1 MAFQRADPNPFK
13 PRGMNIL
20 NIPNRPVMVRT
31 MAPRRP
37 VLRNEDLAV
46 LTIHPIPGN
55 PLFFPTVEEV
65 INDFCVDKRVEI
77 KEVQR
82 CHMGQAFVRF
92 QHEFDRD
99 RFVLNSPH
107 LFGGSYFTF
116 VKHNQARNWR
126 SVMFNHECW
135 IMMLGLPEDYYEDDF
150 IDAVLGPFA
159 RLISWYKER
168 TAIDSVVVTRLI
180 VKARV
185 VDLEDI
191 PHFSVFTDSLGLNGQ
206 SWSVQC
212 EILQSEMLGHH
223 APGEDDVPQLPEDG
237 GPLLYDFFGLGQQVL
252 APVAQ
257 NGEQVGQHMPQQGDD
272 EHQLPGWG
280 AWQQNNHLHNLNL
293 NLAPVEPANVIQ
305 DLNEPPPVE
314 DPMEMIIDPAPDVGQ
329 DLVLQIAQPV
339 LAQQP
344 FLPNNQVDEEELQM
358 PAIFP
363 VMQVEEEVMMEEDEI
378 MEQMAQ
384 YEQED
389 DIMEPLAQHEQE
401 MQHNDNLGL
410 HSDQGNSS
418 GEDHMVEARNN
429 GNMAVFNEAMQIGM
443 VRTFFFNA
451 PAPVSPPISMNK
463 SLAPKFLNP
472 DLRDGPNDFEQVRVP
487 KEWAPFLK
495 ALIIS
500 PAHHEWAKKLICS
513 GLHQYLPTGPLGN
526 CHLSLDK
533 EQQHQPC
540 QLISEELRLVQ
551 QIEDAMQTEEHQIS
565 PVTKKRGR
573 KGKATIIEDSALRR
587 SPRVKANAK
596 GFKTSCE
603 KNCLACSTGVPTL
616 SSASIIKIGTEICGI
631 KEKELTEQTLM
642 GKVKL
647 QPVGKKPRK
656 NGDAGDSSHGNEG
669 KEEGSSHG
677 TSAQD
682 SSLEERLDMEGGPR
696 MEEGSSGM
704 DKGH

>member
-1 MAFQRADPNPFK
+1 YIGEDAPDGLRYLNDDASSTSTPTRRGGRRRFQLTSTRRLPLFAPFPFNADPSSLASFGRSKFKLSPSSVGSILQATIGGVSEDFNVVQLADRVFRFSVSSKWVGFHIVNLRSFECSQFKIFFHFWGFGGPNWRREWRLFCLEEDASWSVVRRNSNRATRSVARPTSALASLEVPLSGANCIPIGNRLRQKEQALLSQTTPSIMAFQRADPNPFK

-401 MQHNDNLGL
+401 MQH
-410 HSDQGNSS
+410 
-418 GEDHMVEARNN
+418 VN
-429 GNMAVFNEAMQIGM
+429 G
-443 VRTFFFNA
+443 
-451 PAPVSPPISMNK
+451 
-463 SLAPKFLNP
+463 
-472 DLRDGPNDFEQVRVP
+472 
-487 KEWAPFLK
+487 
-495 ALIIS
+495 
-500 PAHHEWAKKLICS
+500 
-513 GLHQYLPTGPLGN
+513 
-526 CHLSLDK
+526 
-533 EQQHQPC
+533 
-540 QLISEELRLVQ
+540 
-551 QIEDAMQTEEHQIS
+551 
-565 PVTKKRGR
+565 
-573 KGKATIIEDSALRR
+573 
-587 SPRVKANAK
+587 
-596 GFKTSCE
+596 
-603 KNCLACSTGVPTL
+603 
-616 SSASIIKIGTEICGI
+616 
-631 KEKELTEQTLM
+631 
-642 GKVKL
+642 
-647 QPVGKKPRK
+647 
-656 NGDAGDSSHGNEG
+656 
-669 KEEGSSHG
+669 
-677 TSAQD
+677 
-682 SSLEERLDMEGGPR
+682 
-696 MEEGSSGM
+696 
-704 DKGH
+704 

>member
-1 MAFQRADPNPFK
+1 MRKLFGTKQGLSLGIGPSEFIGEGERPQVPVSQLMPLNQPIVTLPDLQLTLTCGTQSIQAHEPDRCEGENAVTGRRRGQPGRRGDQPDQLVFTAGSSPSSSQPSNPRNSDSLRKTLAPLPLNQALLSQTTPSIMAFQRADPNPFK

-401 MQHNDNLGL
+401 MQH
-410 HSDQGNSS
+410 
-418 GEDHMVEARNN
+418 VN
-429 GNMAVFNEAMQIGM
+429 G
-443 VRTFFFNA
+443 
-451 PAPVSPPISMNK
+451 
-463 SLAPKFLNP
+463 
-472 DLRDGPNDFEQVRVP
+472 
-487 KEWAPFLK
+487 
-495 ALIIS
+495 
-500 PAHHEWAKKLICS
+500 
-513 GLHQYLPTGPLGN
+513 
-526 CHLSLDK
+526 
-533 EQQHQPC
+533 
-540 QLISEELRLVQ
+540 
-551 QIEDAMQTEEHQIS
+551 
-565 PVTKKRGR
+565 
-573 KGKATIIEDSALRR
+573 
-587 SPRVKANAK
+587 
-596 GFKTSCE
+596 
-603 KNCLACSTGVPTL
+603 
-616 SSASIIKIGTEICGI
+616 
-631 KEKELTEQTLM
+631 
-642 GKVKL
+642 
-647 QPVGKKPRK
+647 
-656 NGDAGDSSHGNEG
+656 
-669 KEEGSSHG
+669 
-677 TSAQD
+677 
-682 SSLEERLDMEGGPR
+682 
-696 MEEGSSGM
+696 
-704 DKGH
+704 